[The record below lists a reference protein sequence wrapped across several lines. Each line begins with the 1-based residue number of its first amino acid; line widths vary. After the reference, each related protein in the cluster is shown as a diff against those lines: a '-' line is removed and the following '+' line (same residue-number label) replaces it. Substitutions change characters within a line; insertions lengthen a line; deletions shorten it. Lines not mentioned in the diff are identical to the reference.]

1 VSSSA
6 WLTPDN
12 LPAVNNCWRVLVPD
26 SIEFEAAFRGALLLL
41 QQEWNWEK
49 YGDQTPEDCAL
60 LWQELNAQSFSMVPC
75 LTGGIMLPVG
85 AIIWFASTSAPTHCW
100 PCDGA
105 SHLAIHAPELFSL
118 IGYTFGGSM
127 DHFNVPDLR
136 RRFIRGYD
144 VTPPQVAF
152 GVTSV
157 NDFTSGQNGW
167 LALAPY
173 IVYESV

>member
-1 VSSSA
+1 
-6 WLTPDN
+6 L
-12 LPAVNNCWRVLVPD
+12 
-26 SIEFEAAFRGALLLL
+26 
-41 QQEWNWEK
+41 
-49 YGDQTPEDCAL
+49 
-60 LWQELNAQSFSMVPC
+60 SMVPC
-75 LTGGIMLPVG
+75 STGGIMLPVG
-85 AIIWFASTSAPTHCW
+85 AIIWFASTSAPIHCW

-105 SHLAIHAPELFSL
+105 SHLAIHAPELFSV

-144 VTPPQVAF
+144 VTPPQIAF

-157 NDFTSGQNGW
+157 NDFTAGQNGW